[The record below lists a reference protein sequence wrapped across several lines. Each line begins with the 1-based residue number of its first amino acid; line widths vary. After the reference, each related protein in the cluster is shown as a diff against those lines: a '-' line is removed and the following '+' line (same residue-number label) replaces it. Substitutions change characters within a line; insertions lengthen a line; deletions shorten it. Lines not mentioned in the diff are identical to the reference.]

1 MTVVKTYCDHC
12 GKELNDMK
20 DCPDIEVGI
29 LDYRKADFCQKCLS
43 ELQGMIDEFIKEDL
57 MK

>member
-1 MTVVKTYCDHC
+1 MVVIENLFLKFR
-12 GKELNDMK
+12 K
-20 DCPDIEVGI
+20 DYPDTEVGI

-43 ELQGMIDEFIKEDL
+43 ELQSIIDEFVKEDL